1 MNYEI
6 FENINYDNILNLF
19 KLCKENQNNLNNV
32 KINYSRYN
40 SHIRETLNF
49 LVELDVIEIEKNNV
63 KIKVS
68 NSNLQEALFDNLLKN
83 PIYCSLI
90 QKYFKHFTNNNNNNF
105 VFIPNE
111 KYNITTSS
119 LRNFLISMNIIKFD
133 IINNIYVLLNP
144 NILSKIKR
152 KIFSP
157 EQLEKKLAIQNQIG
171 LLAEKLIF
179 QKEIKK
185 LKTIDINL
193 VPDHVSLNDVS
204 AGYDIK
210 SYIKKNNEICEIF
223 IEVKAVASSNY
234 KFHLSVDEYQTA
246 LEFGNKYYIYLL
258 PVDYSNSEHFDYEK
272 ILMIND
278 IDKNIINKNP
288 NWICEN
294 DGFLIYKKISK

>member
-90 QKYFKHFTNNNNNNF
+90 QKYFKHFTNNNNNF